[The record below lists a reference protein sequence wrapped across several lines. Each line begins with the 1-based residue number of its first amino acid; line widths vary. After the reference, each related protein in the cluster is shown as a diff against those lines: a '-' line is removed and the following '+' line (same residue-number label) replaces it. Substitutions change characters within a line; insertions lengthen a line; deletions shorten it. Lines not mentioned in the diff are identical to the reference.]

1 MSSDYHS
8 KQLDSEDLEGGFQ
21 LNILCGIAN
30 PKNYK
35 VIDNLS
41 YLFQKCLAQC
51 FQCLA
56 QSGNRPKAGSMG
68 VHCSTRAYRI
78 SSGQGQSWQECSQ
91 AGSKVRGW
99 GGVGWGLK
107 EKVEIIATGLGKRKA
122 KQNVRQVSLLM
133 VTFAC
138 NIFSITRVTSTYWN
152 INSIHGGRSHLIH
165 PLIYYSNF

>member
-41 YLFQKCLAQC
+41 YLFHKCLAQC

-56 QSGNRPKAGSMG
+56 QSGNQPKAGG

-91 AGSKVRGW
+91 AGGKVRGW
-99 GGVGWGLK
+99 GGGVGT
-107 EKVEIIATGLGKRKA
+107 ERKSR
-122 KQNVRQVSLLM
+122 NNSHWVRQKESKAECLPSFLAYGYFCM
-133 VTFAC
+133 
-138 NIFSITRVTSTYWN
+138 
-152 INSIHGGRSHLIH
+152 
-165 PLIYYSNF
+165 